1 MQLKQH
7 FKHKIYTKAVSD
19 LWFRLFKSVTQA
31 CLVYSVYFLNIV
43 KIMIF
48 TLDEFKHAL
57 QNAFHFIKYCIK
69 YTSCSKTFMFF
80 KNKIN
85 KFGQFLGHSEDKQIQ
100 YTLTRNKKINVT
112 TYISI
117 LAQQVKQG
125 LSNRRVFV
133 CDIQHD
139 LHCTARSSNVSL
151 QMSVCTFF
159 IYFHSN
165 ISIFGL
171 LDENHMT

>member
-1 MQLKQH
+1 MPLKQH

-48 TLDEFKHAL
+48 TPDEFKHAL
-57 QNAFHFIKYCIK
+57 QSAFHFIKYCIK

-80 KNKIN
+80 KNKIR
-85 KFGQFLGHSEDKQIQ
+85 KFGQLLGHSDDKTYSIHLQETKQSMLQQI
-100 YTLTRNKKINVT
+100 L
-112 TYISI
+112 SI

-133 CDIQHD
+133 CDMQHD
-139 LHCTARSSNVSL
+139 LHFTL
-151 QMSVCTFF
+151 
-159 IYFHSN
+159 
-165 ISIFGL
+165 
-171 LDENHMT
+171 